1 MLASLRPQLK
11 RSVVLAGIRDSV
23 IADPARRSVRLWRG
37 VVAELPTRQHEE
49 AGQHDRDGGRVPK
62 EDLTSI

>member
-23 IADPARRSVRLWRG
+23 IADPARRGVRLRRG
-37 VVAELPTRQHEE
+37 VVALVERFDIEPFPDFS
-49 AGQHDRDGGRVPK
+49 AK
-62 EDLTSI
+62 